1 MATKI
6 KASGL
11 YCAYLRKSRRDM
23 ELEALGQG
31 ETLARHEKALADL
44 AQRLGV
50 SVARWYRE
58 IVSGETIAERPQARQ
73 LLADVGAG
81 LWDGVLVMDVDRLAR
96 GDSIDQGVI
105 MQTMMYAGV
114 LVITPD
120 KIYDPN
126 DEADAEFF
134 EVKLFFAR
142 REYNMIKKRMQRGR
156 LQSALDG
163 CYQSPDLY
171 GYRRYK
177 LPGRRGWSLQ
187 IVPEQAA
194 VVRSVFDWYAHGMDG
209 RDVGAD
215 SIARRLNDMG
225 LKTLRGNRW
234 TASAIKTMLHN
245 PTYAGKIRWNTRQ
258 QQFRIVDG
266 RRVKSRPVS
275 DSPICVDGLHE
286 AIVPPA
292 LWDEVAQI
300 LASHAKRPKSSMR
313 ELVNPFAGMIV
324 CGECG
329 HAMQA
334 KSDPSRRGD
343 YIVCI
348 TRDCPTC
355 GAYLFVVED
364 MVLDF
369 LRVWVR
375 DFEASSADPVPAPDD
390 SARQA
395 AVAQHRARLAALE
408 KKLSRVYDYYEAGDY
423 SRDEFNQR
431 RADLS
436 AQMDAVRATV
446 AALNAAAPEARDIGP
461 LIPQVRTVLAAYE
474 AAPDIAARNK
484 LLRTVIDRIEYRKPR
499 RLYRNNNL
507 GDYITLTIYP
517 KYPQIPPADAST
529 EEIHEHPSENS
540 PDPAHSAF

>member
-1 MATKI
+1 MATLK
-6 KASGL
+6 KCGL

-50 SVARWYRE
+50 NISRWYRE
-58 IVSGETIAERPQARQ
+58 IVSGETIQERPQARQ
-73 LLADVGAG
+73 LLSDVGTG

-105 MQTMMYAGV
+105 MQTMMYAGT

-120 KIYDPN
+120 KIYDPT

-171 GYRRYK
+171 GYKRYK
-177 LPGRRGWSLQ
+177 LPGRKGWSLQ

-194 VVRSVFDWYAHGMDG
+194 VVRSIYEWYAYGMDG

-225 LKTLRGNRW
+225 LTTLRGNRW
-234 TASAIKTMLHN
+234 TASAVKGILHN
-245 PTYAGKIRWNTRQ
+245 PTYTGKIRWNARQ

-266 RRVKSRPVS
+266 KRVKSRPVS
-275 DSPICVDGLHE
+275 DSPICVKGLHE
-286 AIVPPA
+286 AIIDDE
-292 LWDEVAQI
+292 LWQKVADIMQ
-300 LASHAKRPKSSMR
+300 SHGKRPKNSMR
-313 ELVNPFAGMIV
+313 ALVNPFAGLMV

-329 HAMQA
+329 HMMQI
-334 KSDPSRRGD
+334 KGDPNRRGD
-343 YIVCI
+343 YIEC
-348 TRDCPTC
+348 TTQDCPTC
-355 GAYLFVVED
+355 AAYLFVVED
-364 MVLDF
+364 MVLEF
-369 LRVWVR
+369 MRGWVR
-375 DFEASSADPVPAPDD
+375 DYEANGSAAPVAAPDD
-390 SARQA
+390 SARA
-395 AVAQHRARLAALE
+395 SALAQQREQLSDLK
-408 KKLSRVYDYYEAGDY
+408 KKLGRVYEYYEAGDY
-423 SRDEFNQR
+423 SRVEFSQR
-431 RADLS
+431 RADLTG
-436 AQMDAVRATV
+436 QIDAVQAHI
-446 AALNAAAPEARDIGP
+446 AALQAAAPDSRDIGP
-461 LIPQVRTVLAAYE
+461 LIPQVRTVLAAYDI
-474 AAPDIAARNK
+474 APDAAAKNN

-507 GDYITLTIYP
+507 GDYINLVIYP
-517 KYPQIPPADAST
+517 KYPHVSSD
-529 EEIHEHPSENS
+529 
-540 PDPAHSAF
+540 PDESIF

>member
-1 MATKI
+1 MATLKPT
-6 KASGL
+6 GL

-31 ETLARHEKALADL
+31 ETLARHEKALSDL

-50 SVARWYRE
+50 NINQWYRE

-73 LLADVGAG
+73 LLADVSAG

-156 LQSALDG
+156 LQSALEG

-177 LPGRRGWSLQ
+177 LPGRRGWSLE

-225 LKTLRGNRW
+225 LKTLRGNPF
-234 TASAIKTMLHN
+234 TASAVKTMLKN
-245 PTYAGKIRWNTRQ
+245 PTYAGKIRWNTRR

-266 RRVKSRPVS
+266 RRVRSRPVS
-275 DSPICVDGLHE
+275 DDAICVDGLHE
-286 AIVPPA
+286 AIISPE
-292 LWDEVAQI
+292 LWDEVAGI
-300 LASHAKRPKSSMR
+300 LAGHAKRPKSSMR

-334 KSDPSRRGD
+334 KSDPTRRGD

-348 TRDCPTC
+348 TRGCPTC

-369 LRVWVR
+369 MRGWVR
-375 DFEASSADPVPAPDD
+375 DFETADAAPIPVPDD
-390 SARQA
+390 SARLA
-395 AVAQHRARLAALE
+395 AISQHRARLATLE
-408 KKLSRVYDYYEAGDY
+408 TKLSRVYDYYEAGDY
-423 SRDEFNQR
+423 SRDEFNRR
-431 RADLS
+431 RADLTD
-436 AQMDAVRATV
+436 QMDGVRAAI
-446 AALNAAAPEARDIGP
+446 AALDAAAPAARDIGP
-461 LIPQVRTVLAAYE
+461 LIPQVRTVLAAYDS
-474 AAPDIAARNK
+474 APDISAKNK
-484 LLRTVIDRIEYRKPR
+484 LLSTVIDHIDYRMHR

-517 KYPQIPPADAST
+517 KYPQVLSAPEST
-529 EEIHEHPSENS
+529 
-540 PDPAHSAF
+540 DPIL